1 MSGASTSGDWDYIV
15 VGAGS
20 AGCVL
25 ANRLSEDP
33 RVRVLV
39 LEAGGSD
46 AHPYV
51 RAPVGFL
58 KTFQDPRFNWCYTT
72 EPGPGVDGRAIFFP
86 RGKVLGGSSSINGH
100 LYVRGQARD
109 FDTWAQMGNR
119 GWSYDDVLP
128 YFRRAEDR
136 STGADDFHGTGGPL
150 HVSDIHERHPVC
162 EAFIAGAEEAG
173 VPRNPDYNGAVQEGV
188 GYYQRT
194 IRNGRRHSA
203 ATGFLHPVRGRRNLR
218 VETDAH
224 VLRVVLEDGRAAG
237 VTWRRHGR
245 VEHATAAAEVI
256 LAAGAVNSPH
266 LLQLSGIG
274 PAARLRDLG
283 IPVAHDLP
291 GVGEGLQD
299 HYAVRVVH
307 RVIGS
312 ATLNERARGLR
323 LWWEVA
329 RWLATG
335 GGLLAFSPAHVGA
348 FARSRPELELP
359 DLQFVFTPASYTDG
373 VVGQLQR
380 EPGMTLGVWQM
391 RPESRGHVRARSAD
405 PDQPPAIQPNYLA
418 DETDRRAIVDGLR
431 WGRRLL
437 ASPALEPYRGPETL
451 PGPAARSDDELL
463 AYARA
468 KGATVYHAIGTC
480 RMGADPDA
488 VVGPDLRVRGLEG
501 LRVVDASVMPT
512 MVSANTNAATLMIA
526 EKAADMIREARRGTA
541 GRRVEGSTAATGV
554 PAS

>member
-1 MSGASTSGDWDYIV
+1 LTSSGPDAWDYII

-25 ANRLSEDP
+25 ANRLSADP
-33 RVRVLV
+33 GNRVLV

-72 EPGPGVDGRAIFFP
+72 EPGAGVDNRAIFFP

-109 FDTWAQMGNR
+109 FDTWAQLGNR

-136 STGADDFHGTGGPL
+136 SSGSDAYHGTGGPQ
-150 HVSDIHERHPVC
+150 HVSDIQERHPIC
-162 EAFIAGAEEAG
+162 EAFIAGAAAAG
-173 VPRNPDYNGAVQEGV
+173 VPRNADYNGAVQEGV

-194 IRNGRRHSA
+194 IRGGRRHSA
-203 ATGFLHPVRGRRNLR
+203 ATGFLHPVRNRRNLR
-218 VETDAH
+218 VESHAQ
-224 VLRVVLEDGRAAG
+224 VLRVEVDGTRATG
-237 VTWRRHGR
+237 VTWRQHGKVYR
-245 VEHATAAAEVI
+245 SVAGAEVI
-256 LAAGAVNSPH
+256 LSAGAINTPH
-266 LLQLSGIG
+266 LLQVSGIG
-274 PAARLRDLG
+274 SGERLRRLG
-283 IPVAHDLP
+283 IPVVHDLP

-299 HYAVRVVH
+299 HYAIRVVH
-307 RVIGS
+307 RVTKPI
-312 ATLNERARGLR
+312 TLNERARGPR
-323 LWWEVA
+323 LWWEIA

-348 FARSRPELELP
+348 FVRSHPELELP
-359 DLQFVFTPASYTDG
+359 DLQFVFTPASYSDG

-380 EPGMTLGVWQM
+380 EPGMTIGVWQM
-391 RPESRGHVRARSAD
+391 RPDSRGYVRARSAD
-405 PDQPPAIQPNYLA
+405 PDAAPAIQPNYLSA
-418 DETDRRAIVDGLR
+418 ESDREAVVDGLR
-431 WGRRLL
+431 WARRLL
-437 ASPALEPYRGPETL
+437 ASSALEPYRGPETL
-451 PGPAARSDDELL
+451 PGPHVQSNSELL
-463 AYARA
+463 GYARA

-480 RMGADPDA
+480 RMGSDPGA
-488 VVGPDLRVRGLEG
+488 VVSPDLRLNGLSG
-501 LRVVDASVMPT
+501 IRVVDASVMPT

-526 EKAADMIREARRGTA
+526 EKAADLILAA
-541 GRRVEGSTAATGV
+541 G
-554 PAS
+554 

>member
-1 MSGASTSGDWDYIV
+1 M
-15 VGAGS
+15 
-20 AGCVL
+20 L

-72 EPGPGVDGRAIFFP
+72 DPGPGVDNRAIFFP

-136 STGADDFHGTGGPL
+136 SSGADDFHGSGGPQ
-150 HVSDIHERHPVC
+150 HVSDIHERHPIC
-162 EAFIAGAEEAG
+162 EAFIAGAEQAG

-194 IRNGRRHSA
+194 IRKGRRHSA
-203 ATGFLHPVRGRRNLR
+203 ATGFLHPVRNRPNLR
-218 VETDAH
+218 VETGAH
-224 VLRVVLEDGRAAG
+224 VLRVDVEAGRAVG
-237 VTWRRHGR
+237 VTWRQHGHVIR
-245 VEHATAAAEVI
+245 SRAGAEVI
-256 LAAGAVNSPH
+256 LAAGAINSPH

-274 PAARLRDLG
+274 PAGLLRDLG
-283 IPVAHDLP
+283 IPVVHELA
-291 GVGEGLQD
+291 GVGAGLQD

-307 RVIGS
+307 RVTGS
-312 ATLNERARGLR
+312 ATLNERARGPR
-323 LWWEVA
+323 LWWEIA
-329 RWLATG
+329 RWLTTG

-348 FARSRPELELP
+348 FVRSRPELELP
-359 DLQFVFTPASYTDG
+359 DLQFVFTPASYSDG

-405 PDQPPAIQPNYLA
+405 PDEAPAIQPNYLA
-418 DETDRRAIVDGLR
+418 DEIDRRSIVDGMR
-431 WGRRLL
+431 WGRRML

-480 RMGADPDA
+480 RMGTDPEA

-526 EKAADMIREARRGTA
+526 EKASDLIRDVARAGAGHPVSGAGTEA
-541 GRRVEGSTAATGV
+541 S
-554 PAS
+554 